1 MSVSIG
7 PKKATEADR
16 HASELADRCAG
27 IASCMTYNEGE
38 TESAAKHTLR
48 EAAHF
53 IDSQNV
59 RLHKKRD
66 GLLAI
71 NARGK
76 SRFLTVRERLAVWL
90 LRGKTEIRP

>member
-1 MSVSIG
+1 
-7 PKKATEADR
+7 
-16 HASELADRCAG
+16 
-27 IASCMTYNEGE
+27 MTYNEGE
-38 TESAAKHTLR
+38 TEASAKHTLR

-53 IDSQNV
+53 IDSQIV

-76 SRFLTVRERLAVWL
+76 SRFLTMRERLAVWL
-90 LRGKTEIRP
+90 LRGKTEVRP